1 MSDDA
6 PSSQTAVN
14 EIALDDEGESSVIR
28 RDLQMPNI
36 GSPHFNI
43 QLAIA

>member
-6 PSSQTAVN
+6 PSSQTALK

-36 GSPHFNI
+36 EVSHLNI